1 MLRRVF
7 CSDFSQLIKI
17 NPLENLPLL
26 ISIKRNCV
34 VGLWTGYAPYHGPEV
49 AGIEQTR
56 TSTWKDDTMIKQLPL
71 LFAATI
77 IFLISGC
84 SETPTEAGASMARSH
99 LELGA
104 NPSPRA
110 KAEMQAEVN
119 RKASDYNMREMQE
132 FMQAYLT
139 TIMEE
144 SPAMIQL
151 QGKAMEELGKAMQNR
166 ANWSQ

>member
-1 MLRRVF
+1 
-7 CSDFSQLIKI
+7 
-17 NPLENLPLL
+17 
-26 ISIKRNCV
+26 
-34 VGLWTGYAPYHGPEV
+34 
-49 AGIEQTR
+49 
-56 TSTWKDDTMIKQLPL
+56 MIRPWPL

-77 IFLISGC
+77 TLLISGC
-84 SETPTEAGASMARSH
+84 AETPSEAGASMAKEH

-104 NPSPRA
+104 NPSPQA

-119 RKASDYNMREMQE
+119 EIASNYNMREMQE
-132 FMQAYLT
+132 FMRAYLT

-151 QGKAMEELGKAMQNR
+151 QGKAMEELGKAMQNP